1 MAVDLVYLF
10 WSTMSDIITMVTT
23 VVGFLHVTK
32 KRRTNATAYLALP
45 LGLTVVLLTLF
56 PHPCQGQGHGQ
67 GHRRGQGYR
76 YEYNRPRH
84 IPREEGTGM
93 AFLMDNWLFGRPPA
107 PISST
112 TAEAHRRHWT
122 HIPPTSQEYEI
133 HENPLLYPAEKEDG
147 LGSDEDEVVTRTY
160 IETNWNEPVS
170 LYSREFLTSQEATKS
185 TFTSPTE
192 GKSISSSA
200 NSPSIV
206 ARELPTSTE
215 NNNFPV
221 SPQRTTATQTLPTT
235 SGEQQGSSPTEAE
248 GPEVKHNRNRNRI
261 SLTGRGQEVQ
271 DDDEKD
277 SEDDDIDDDKKST
290 TTTTPKKEVKTTTE
304 ASKPPEKPEEKKKKP
319 TDGDLK
325 LEGGD
330 VEGTGNVI
338 IYKYVTSLFLIRGL
352 TRQTVFRL
360 IGEYSISPRNSM
372 AFKIQMS
379 IIFYRLFNRKN
390 TFLMAYFSTEP
401 ICFTISCQ

>member
-32 KRRTNATAYLALP
+32 KRRTNASAYLAL
-45 LGLTVVLLTLF
+45 GLTLVLLTLF

-76 YEYNRPRH
+76 YEYNRPRN
-84 IPREEGTGM
+84 IPREEGAGM

-112 TAEAHRRHWT
+112 TAETYRRRWT

-133 HENPLLYPAEKEDG
+133 HENPLLYPAEKDDG

-160 IETNWNEPVS
+160 IETNWNEPAS
-170 LYSREFLTSQEATKS
+170 LYSREVFTSQEATKS
-185 TFTSPTE
+185 TFTSSTE
-192 GKSISSSA
+192 GKSISSSS

-215 NNNFPV
+215 NNNLPV
-221 SPQRTTATQTLPTT
+221 SSQRTRATQTIPTT
-235 SGEQQGSSPTEAE
+235 SGEQEGSSPTEAE
-248 GPEVKHNRNRNRI
+248 GPEVKDNRNRNRI
-261 SLTGRGQEVQ
+261 SLTGRRQDVQ
-271 DDDEKD
+271 DNGKD
-277 SEDDDIDDDKKST
+277 SDDDDIADNKKST
-290 TTTTPKKEVKTTTE
+290 TTITPKKEVKTTTE
-304 ASKPPEKPEEKKKKP
+304 ASKPPEKKPEEKKKKP

-338 IYKYVTSLFLIRGL
+338 IYKYVTSLFRIRGRI
-352 TRQTVFRL
+352 RQTVFRL
-360 IGEYSISPRNSM
+360 IGDISISPRNSM
-372 AFKIQMS
+372 ALKS
-379 IIFYRLFNRKN
+379 K
-390 TFLMAYFSTEP
+390 
-401 ICFTISCQ
+401 